1 MARLGVERRLVAVLS
16 ADVVG
21 YSRMMGEDEAGTL
34 ARLNACRAELIDP
47 TIAEFKGRI
56 VKLMGDGA
64 LVEFASVVD
73 AVECAI
79 AIQQGAAQ
87 RNAETPE
94 DRCITL
100 RIGVNL
106 GDIIVEGDDIYGD
119 GVNVAARIQEVA
131 YPGGVALSGVVRD
144 QIEGKV
150 DAGFEDAGECELKNI
165 AKPVRVYRWNPG
177 TQTVEE
183 ATGTAP
189 GPVVPAGPLPSE
201 PDQGEDAIDIDLS
214 LPDYPSIAV
223 LPFANMSTDPE
234 QEFFSDGISED
245 IITAL
250 SKISSLLVVA
260 RNSTFTYKGAAVDV
274 KQVSREQGVRYVLE
288 GSVRKAGNRVR
299 VTAQLIDGTTGHHIW
314 AERYDRDLEDIFAVQ
329 DEITREVV
337 VALDVRLREGEQA
350 RVWSGG
356 TKNVEAWECV
366 RLGQDALNRVTAKD
380 RIEAR
385 RLFDRALELDPN
397 YPMAWFSLGRSYF
410 HEAEHGT
417 GHDTKADHDALLES
431 AVAYATKAF
440 ELDPS
445 CADAYASAGII
456 RLSMG
461 EHDEAVAMSEK
472 AIALAPNHAQNL
484 AIAAAVLNKSGQPER
499 SFELIKR
506 AMRLCPIYPGWYLYV
521 LANACRLLHRNESAV
536 GVLQEAIRRNPENHP
551 ALYIGLASTLGELG
565 QNEDAK
571 RTAAV
576 ILRLEPDFSIQKYA
590 SRLAYRDPSELTRFE
605 DGLRKAGLP
614 E

>member
-1 MARLGVERRLVAVLS
+1 MERRLAAILA

-21 YSRMMGEDEAGTL
+21 YSRLMEADEAATL
-34 ARLNACRAELIDP
+34 ATMKAHRQKLWTPKVQEHG
-47 TIAEFKGRI
+47 GR
-56 VKLMGDGA
+56 VVGTAGDSI
-64 LVEFASVVD
+64 LVEFASAVA
-73 AVECAI
+73 AVECAV
-79 AIQQGAAQ
+79 AVQQGMEEL
-87 RNAETPE
+87 NTELPE
-94 DRCITL
+94 ERRMLL
-100 RIGVNL
+100 RVGINIGEVVVD
-106 GDIIVEGDDIYGD
+106 GEDIYGD
-119 GVNVAARIQEVA
+119 GVNVAARLEA
-131 YPGGVALSGVVRD
+131 LADPGGICVSDDLYRQVV
-144 QIEGKV
+144 GKT
-150 DAGFEDAGECELKNI
+150 DFSFEDAGECELKNI

-183 ATGTAP
+183 ATGTVP
-189 GPVVPAGPLPSE
+189 DPVVPGGPLPSE
-201 PDQGEDAIDIDLS
+201 PDEGEDAVDVDLS
-214 LPDYPSIAV
+214 LPNYPSIAV
-223 LPFANMSTDPE
+223 LPFENMSADPE

-260 RNSTFTYKGAAVDV
+260 RNSTFTYKGAAVNV

-299 VTAQLIDGTTGHHIW
+299 VTAQLIDGTTGHHVW

-337 VALDVRLREGEQA
+337 VALDVHLREGEQA

-366 RLGQDALNRVTAKD
+366 RLGQDALNRLTAKD
-380 RIEAR
+380 RIGAR

-397 YPMAWFSLGRSYF
+397 YPIAWFSLGRAYF

-417 GHDTKADHDALLES
+417 GYDTEADRDALLES

-445 CADAYASAGII
+445 CADAYASAGICL
-456 RLSMG
+456 LSMG

-551 ALYIGLASTLGELG
+551 ALHIGLASTLGELG
-565 QNEDAK
+565 QDEDAK

-590 SRLAYRDPSELTRFE
+590 RRLAYRDPTELTRFE

>member
-1 MARLGVERRLVAVLS
+1 MARQDVERRLAAVLS

-106 GDIIVEGDDIYGD
+106 GDIIIEGDDIFGD

-131 YPGGVALSGVVRD
+131 NPGGVALSGVAHD

-150 DAGFEDAGECELKNI
+150 DAGFDDAGECELKNI

-177 TQTVEE
+177 TQTVEQ
-183 ATGTAP
+183 ASGTAP
-189 GPVVPAGPLPSE
+189 DPVVPGGPLPSE
-201 PDQGEDAIDIDLS
+201 PDEGEDAIGVDLS

-223 LPFANMSTDPE
+223 LPFANMSADPE

-299 VTAQLIDGTTGHHIW
+299 VTAQLIDGTTGHHVW

-329 DEITREVV
+329 DEITREVAS
-337 VALDVRLREGEQA
+337 ALQVELTEGEQA
-350 RVWSGG
+350 RLWASG
-356 TKNVEAWECV
+356 TKNLEAWELV
-366 RLGQDALNRVTAKD
+366 IQAIHLIHRHHREDTH
-380 RIEAR
+380 EAR
-385 RLFDRALELDPN
+385 RILEQALRLDENYATAWEMLGLTHWTDAINEGWSDLREASLARALEANDRALTIDPSN
-397 YPMAWFSLGRSYF
+397 PDALASLGLIKLTS
-410 HEAEHGT
+410 GN
-417 GHDTKADHDALLES
+417 
-431 AVAYATKAF
+431 
-440 ELDPS
+440 
-445 CADAYASAGII
+445 
-456 RLSMG
+456 
-461 EHDEAVAMSEK
+461 HDEALALSEK
-472 AIALAPNHAQNL
+472 AVALAPNLANNM
-484 AIAAAVLNKSGQPER
+484 AIAGVITVYCGKPREAL
-499 SFELIKR
+499 ELVRK
-506 AMRLCPIYPGWYLYV
+506 AMRLCPIYPIWYLYP
-521 LANACRLLHRNESAV
+521 LTRAYWFM
-536 GVLQEAIRRNPENHP
+536 GKTDEAI
-551 ALYIGLASTLGELG
+551 
-565 QNEDAK
+565 
-571 RTAAV
+571 AAARSA
-576 ILRLEPDFSIQKYA
+576 IE
-590 SRLAYRDPSELTRFE
+590 RDPELSATRNC
-605 DGLRKAGLP
+605 RSP
-614 E
+614 ISSTRSC